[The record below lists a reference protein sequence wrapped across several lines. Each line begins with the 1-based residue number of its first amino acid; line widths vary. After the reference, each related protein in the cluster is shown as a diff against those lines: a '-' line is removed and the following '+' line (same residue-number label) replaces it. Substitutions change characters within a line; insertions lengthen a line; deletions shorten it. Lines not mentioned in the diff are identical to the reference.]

1 MKLNL
6 KLSKVMSRASI
17 IFELMGCSR
26 TGVSQNAKLYLVG
39 WRVENMLRKNLK
51 LICAAYLLFV
61 ACAELLIIYD
71 TKIGIALHSIILFA
85 LLFHSTLESDTDK
98 TFSQFLMALVL
109 VPLIRILSLS
119 MPLAYFSRHSWFL
132 LISIPLFIAIFT
144 CMWVQELRPKDIGLF
159 VPALKSTPIEA
170 GVILF
175 AIPLGIIEYQ
185 ILKPSP
191 LPGLEVTSF
200 ITSSLIFIICTGF
213 VEELVFRGLIQYNTI
228 RLTGAMYAM
237 IARKTM
243 RKWSGIIFVTSIFAV
258 LHISNLSP
266 LDCLLAFSV
275 GVLYSV
281 VREKTGSIYG
291 ISISHGIINILV
303 FLVAPVYF

>member
-1 MKLNL
+1 MKVLTMVLKDYLKDLVKRALRTIFPSTLLRASAGQWIRVVLRRNLNL
-6 KLSKVMSRASI
+6 
-17 IFELMGCSR
+17 
-26 TGVSQNAKLYLVG
+26 
-39 WRVENMLRKNLK
+39 
-51 LICAAYLLFV
+51 ICTAYLLFI
-61 ACAELLIIYD
+61 ACAELLIIYN
-71 TKIGIALHSIILFA
+71 TKIGIALHVIILFA
-85 LLFHSTLESDTDK
+85 LLLHSTLESDKDK
-98 TFSQFLMALVL
+98 NFSRFLMALVF

-119 MPLAYFSRHSWFL
+119 MPLAHFSRISWFL
-132 LISIPLFIAIFT
+132 LISIPIFIAIFI
-144 CMWVQELRPKDIGLF
+144 CMWVQKLRPKEIGLF
-159 VPALKSTPIEA
+159 VPALRNTPIEA

-191 LPGLEVTSF
+191 LPGLEIASF

-213 VEELVFRGLIQYNTI
+213 VEELVFRGLIQYNTL

-291 ISISHGIINILV
+291 ISVSHGIINILV